1 MKKDIPFHKV
11 ENLAVAIVPPL
22 VELEGEGLWDT
33 YLINLKENPIANII
47 ISSRGY
53 GELKGEDRKTTV
65 LRHFFEEI
73 DGKSF
78 VQIEPIHS
86 DLFNLTNEYWV
97 SFVQDDYMFEK
108 KYIFVKGSIDSS
120 NFTKIPFLDRQGVMI
135 I

>member
-1 MKKDIPFHKV
+1 MKKDIPLYKV

-22 VELEGEGLWDT
+22 LERERDGLWDT
-33 YLINLKENPIANII
+33 YLINLKDNPIANIL

-53 GELKGEDRKTTV
+53 GELEGEDRKTTV

-86 DLFNLTNEYWV
+86 NLFDLTNEYWV
-97 SFVQDDYMFEK
+97 SFVQDEFMFEK
-108 KYIFVKGSIDSS
+108 KYIFVRGSIDAS
-120 NFTKIPFLDRQGVMI
+120 NFTQIPFLDRQGVMI